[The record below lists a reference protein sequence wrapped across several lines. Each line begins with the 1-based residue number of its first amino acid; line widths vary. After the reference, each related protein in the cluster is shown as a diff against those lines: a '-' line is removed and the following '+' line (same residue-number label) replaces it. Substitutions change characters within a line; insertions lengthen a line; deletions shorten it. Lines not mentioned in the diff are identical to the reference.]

1 MSNNTITNT
10 TTRDFNGNS
19 QMIASY
25 QPDDEW
31 KDMLSNIWKDINI
44 GDNNLTAPRLELD
57 NRSQVVAFW
66 NYYNAFIGSTRT
78 HASADPEASWQ
89 SYMHKPIIMS
99 KSQILI
105 AHTVANMIYP
115 AYIAQNENSSEDD
128 LKSNVLQLLGDYVFD
143 DPDFAQQIV
152 TAVTAVT
159 FSPVV
164 IIEKGYDDGKH
175 WVKLVDMTTFK
186 YSNYWERD
194 VQKQRFVIKDE
205 RIDYFDAEAMYG
217 SHKNWKYVN
226 PGQDC
231 YQDTVTMAYYY
242 SQIPSDMQ
250 NTVRRLTYYNKA
262 KDLMITL
269 INGIPVCDIDTKL
282 PRLGKKKKRFYPF
295 ATLVYENLGRN
306 TFIGRPFAQ
315 KLWADEVLA
324 SGLQSM
330 TYDMTKQAVA
340 PTKVVWGSD
349 NLTARNFGP
358 GTIVNAGN
366 NKNFKV
372 ENVDNGNNLNAA
384 YQMLEYLSRQD
395 ADNTNIDALRGGQ
408 TGSGSTAREVVIANE
423 NAKIVSQGTFA
434 KNLDKFMQDIGAL
447 TMDDIFQFDMVKT
460 VDKSTNNIQYKSAL
474 IVNTDSSTQN
484 KDKVLIKF
492 ADNSFKDETERL
504 EAEVELYE
512 MMEKDKFKTLYQINP
527 KEYQNIDFYVKTSV
541 ERAVSKNKELQ
552 KALAT
557 EFYQVTAM
565 NPYIDQVE
573 NTKQL
578 VKQYYP
584 ERVAEFVK
592 APEQA
597 QQEQQAQS
605 PGDLVA
611 QQQQTQRKLP
621 TTNQLLNNTID
632 TITT

>member
-10 TTRDFNGNS
+10 QDRDFNGNK
-19 QMIASY
+19 QMLSSW
-25 QPDDEW
+25 QPDDKW
-31 KDMLSNIWKDINI
+31 KDLLANIWNDVQI
-44 GDNNLTAPRLELD
+44 GNNNLTAPRIELD

-66 NYYNAFIGSTRT
+66 SYYNAFIGSTRT
-78 HASADPEASWQ
+78 HASNDPESSWQ

-164 IIEKGYDDGKH
+164 IVEKGYDDGKH

-186 YSNYWERD
+186 YANYWERD

-205 RIDYFDAEAMYG
+205 RIDYFDAQALYG
-217 SHKNWKYVN
+217 NHPNWKHIN

-231 YQDTVTMAYYY
+231 YLDVVTYAYYY
-242 SQIPSDMQ
+242 STIPSDQ
-250 NTVRRLTYYNKA
+250 RNTVRRLTYYNKA
-262 KDLMITL
+262 KDLKITL
-269 INGIPVCDIDTKL
+269 INGIPVCNIDEKI
-282 PRLGKKKKRFYPF
+282 PRLGKKKKRAYPF

-306 TFIGRPFAQ
+306 TFVGRPFAQ

-340 PTKVVWGSD
+340 PTKIVWGSD
-349 NLTARNFGP
+349 NLTARDFGP

-372 ENVDNGNNLNAA
+372 ENITNGDSLQAA
-384 YQMLEYLSRQD
+384 YNMLEYLSRQD
-395 ADNTNIDALRGGQ
+395 TENTNIDALRGGI

-447 TMDDIFQFDMVKT
+447 TMDDIFQFDLVKT
-460 VDKSTNNIQYKSAL
+460 INKSTNNIEYKSAL
-474 IVNTDSSTQN
+474 IINTDNSTKN
-484 KDKVLIKF
+484 EDKILIKF
-492 ADNSFKDETERL
+492 ADNTFESPEERL
-504 EAEVELYE
+504 QAEVALADLIERDNL
-512 MMEKDKFKTLYQINP
+512 KTIYQINP
-527 KEYQNIDFYVKTSV
+527 KEYQEIDFYVRTSV
-541 ERAVSKNKELQ
+541 ERAVTKNKELQ

-573 NTKQL
+573 NTRQL

-584 ERVAEFVK
+584 ERVHELVK
-592 APEQA
+592 APEQP
-597 QQEQQAQS
+597 QPQAQS

-611 QQQQTQRKLP
+611 QMQNTQKKMP